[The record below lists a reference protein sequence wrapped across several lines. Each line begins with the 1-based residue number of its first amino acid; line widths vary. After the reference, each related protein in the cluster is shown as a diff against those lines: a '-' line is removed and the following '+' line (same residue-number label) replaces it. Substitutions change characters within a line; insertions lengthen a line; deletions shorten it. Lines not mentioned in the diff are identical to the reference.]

1 MLAGTAKRVRLT
13 ADPTRLAGHPDPTV
27 YTGAPSTQLHGKRL
41 HIPLKHSHLYFE
53 SSASPKVSETSR
65 SLWTDCKQIQ
75 NFSKTG
81 GGRGVERGSRYRKVF
96 RQDCKL
102 SLLQGIVLVFIL
114 SVFFFFFL
122 FSMLIRLITDFI
134 CIQSL
139 KRIDD

>member
-27 YTGAPSTQLHGKRL
+27 YTGAPSTQLHGKQL

-81 GGRGVERGSRYRKVF
+81 GERGSRYRKVF

-114 SVFFFFFL
+114 SVFFFFIF